1 MAAMEQAFGRFRR
14 SADERDRR
22 VPGPVPSRSQRDA
35 AERSTAARRIPVVDL
50 DVDGWR
56 SRAACRHVDP
66 NLFFPNGN
74 TGAALGQ
81 IEAAKAFCRSC
92 PVQHDCL
99 EFALESN
106 QEDGVWGGKDETERR
121 RLRRDWRQAR
131 QLRKRPVGV

>member
-1 MAAMEQAFGRFRR
+1 MEPMFSRFRR
-14 SADERDRR
+14 NGEERGRLAPD
-22 VPGPVPSRSQRDA
+22 PMPLRSHRDA
-35 AERSTAARRIPVVDL
+35 AERSTAVRPNPVV

-56 SRAACRHVDP
+56 SKAACRHVDP

-74 TGAALGQ
+74 TGAALSQ

-92 PVQHDCL
+92 PVQQDCL

-121 RLRRDWRQAR
+121 RLRRDWRLAR